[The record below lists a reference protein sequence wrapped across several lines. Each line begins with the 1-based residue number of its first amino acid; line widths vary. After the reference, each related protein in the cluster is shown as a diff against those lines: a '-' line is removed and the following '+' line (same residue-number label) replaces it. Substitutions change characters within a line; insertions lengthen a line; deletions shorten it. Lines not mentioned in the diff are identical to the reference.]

1 MTAPPPGT
9 AAPSRAA
16 PPSGAVPPSA
26 AAAPS
31 GAISPPGDAAPWR
44 PVSSCDRGCLH
55 PRPPTVG
62 HLRRT
67 LRIAAF
73 LLLLAHLPL
82 LALTRL
88 AGHRVSDAAYRCY
101 MRGILRSVGVR
112 WTVTVHGAHA
122 PTSPVAPLVV
132 SNHTSWLDV
141 TVLPAALPVRL
152 VSRADL
158 RRWPVIG
165 WIAALG
171 RSLYVDRDRLSTLPD
186 SVARITAALRRG
198 DAVAVFAEGTTWCG
212 AAGGRYRPAVFQAAL
227 DAGAAVRPVAL
238 RYRIAGAPTTGA
250 SYVGPMSAAESLRN
264 TAALRGLAVDV
275 TFLPLIPP
283 GTAPDRRSL
292 AALAERAVDAHSPVA
307 LRCSRRHC
315 SARHAG
321 CTRCAGGPGEN
332 DPVVRAPMTNEM
344 NETSE
349 TNDLKGRR

>member
-9 AAPSRAA
+9 APSPGTTAPA
-16 PPSGAVPPSA
+16 GAVPPSA
-26 AAAPS
+26 A
-31 GAISPPGDAAPWR
+31 AAPWR

-88 AGHRVSDAAYRCY
+88 AGHRVSDAAYRCS
-101 MRGILRSVGVR
+101 MRGILRAVGVR
-112 WTVTVHGAHA
+112 WTVTIHGAHA
-122 PTSPVAPLVV
+122 PASPVAPLVV

-165 WIAALG
+165 WIAAVG

-212 AAGGRYRPAVFQAAL
+212 AAGGRYRPAAFQAAL
-227 DAGAAVRPVAL
+227 DAGAAVRPVAV
-238 RYRIAGAPTTGA
+238 RYRIAGTLTTGA
-250 SYVGPMSAAESLRN
+250 SYVGSMSAAESVRN

-275 TFLPLIPP
+275 TVLPLIPP
-283 GTAPDRRSL
+283 GAAPDRRSL

-321 CTRCAGGPGEN
+321 CTRCAGGPSEN
-332 DPVVRAPMTNEM
+332 GPVARAPL
-344 NETSE
+344 